1 MNLLIVDDEVVTTEV
16 LKEQI
21 DRKKIP
27 IQQIFVAYN
36 AAMARECLEQQEIDI
51 VLCDIEMPKESGL
64 ELLEWIRSKNKEIEF
79 LFLTSVLYH

>member
-27 IQQIFVAYN
+27 IRQIFVAYN
-36 AAMARECLEQQEIDI
+36 AAMAR
-51 VLCDIEMPKESGL
+51 
-64 ELLEWIRSKNKEIEF
+64 
-79 LFLTSVLYH
+79 